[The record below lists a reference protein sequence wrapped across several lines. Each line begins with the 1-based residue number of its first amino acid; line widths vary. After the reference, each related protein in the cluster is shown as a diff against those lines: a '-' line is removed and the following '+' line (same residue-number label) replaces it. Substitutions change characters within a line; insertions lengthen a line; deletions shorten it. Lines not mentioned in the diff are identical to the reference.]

1 MTATLVLGARNLRI
15 AARQVDGVI
24 AAVLL
29 PVLILVLFVYLFGGA
44 IATGVDY
51 VTYVVPGVLLICA
64 GFAASTTAVA
74 ITEDMSRRVVD
85 RLRSLDVPVA
95 AVLGG
100 HILTG
105 VARTAVV
112 VGVALAV
119 GCRPGRLG
127 GGART
132 GPGVHG
138 GRVVAGCRPGAGR
151 PHARGGQRGDGPVHV
166 PPVPSS
172 AFVPVETM
180 PGWLRA
186 FAENQPLTPVIE
198 AVRGFLLGQPVGDA
212 WWQALSWW
220 AAGTVVSL
228 AASG

>member
-15 AARQVDGVI
+15 ATRQVDGVI

-74 ITEDMSRRVVD
+74 ITEDMSRGVVD
-85 RLRSLDVPVA
+85 RLRSLDVPA
-95 AVLGG
+95 
-100 HILTG
+100 
-105 VARTAVV
+105 TAVV

-119 GCRPGRLG
+119 GFRPS
-127 GGART
+127 A
-132 GPGVHG
+132 GPGGWAAALGLVLAYT
-138 GRVVAGCRPGAGR
+138 VAVSSLAAALGLAVRTPEGANGATVLFTFL
-151 PHARGGQRGDGPVHV
+151 PY
-166 PPVPSS
+166 PSS

-180 PGWLRA
+180 PGWLRT

-198 AVRGFLLGQPVGDA
+198 AVRGFLMGQPVGDA
-212 WWQALSWW
+212 WWQALAWC

-228 AASG
+228 TVSGWLFRLRTR